1 MVRIFAGHIMY
12 KGKPARL
19 EDEFTLQGT
28 KLEDVTSVIRNPLTK
43 SASNSSPANYRQRPK
58 VLACQGEGEFT
69 KKFSDD
75 LGELEIGTSN
85 QYSSADINYQ
95 ENGLIHPFTSLDTGG
110 AVSKNNTLSNFTF
123 HDAPSVPHINY
134 NPNHPQIQKFFN
146 KYGRNYLR

>member
-95 ENGLIHPFTSLDTGG
+95 ENGFNPLNSNLDTGG
-110 AVSKNNTLSNFTF
+110 VVSKFNYSETSF
-123 HDAPSVPHINY
+123 HKAPSVSY
-134 NPNHPQIQKFFN
+134 NPNHPQIIKFI
-146 KYGRNYLR
+146 KKWGKGYSQ